1 MSDKHEIIKN
11 GYIAYGFPGENRLFN
26 LLTKEHP
33 SITKEDI
40 KDFLGHQEAEQI
52 YKPHQNPKRSKQG
65 SITAYSVNERW
76 QMDIFSLF
84 NFVDSWKKSE
94 YKYT

>member
-11 GYIAYGFPGENRLFN
+11 AYIAFGFPGENRLHT

-40 KDFLGHQEAEQI
+40 NDF
-52 YKPHQNPKRSKQG
+52 
-65 SITAYSVNERW
+65 
-76 QMDIFSLF
+76 F
-84 NFVDSWKKSE
+84 
-94 YKYT
+94 